1 MLVNVLVLPLDRPQH
16 RVLLGFKKTGF
27 GAGMYGGLGGKLEA
41 VETLAAAAVR
51 ELREETGLI
60 ARPQNLWYA
69 AHLEFVFP
77 ACPDWN
83 RTAHVFRL
91 EFWEGEP
98 QESDE
103 IRPEWFGLDELPLKQ
118 MWADAPYWLPQIL
131 RGDRL
136 KIRFTYRQDNQTVE
150 LVEELE

>member
-1 MLVNVLVLPLDRPQH
+1 MGVLAES
-16 RVLLGFKKTGF
+16 
-27 GAGMYGGLGGKLEA
+27 AGRREHFIRGGHVHSASQVPRFTLEA
-41 VETLAAAAVR
+41 GETLLMAAVR
-51 ELREETGLI
+51 ELREESGLL
-60 ARPQNLWYA
+60 ARPHNLWYTA
-69 AHLEFVFP
+69 WLEFLFP

-83 RTAHVFRL
+83 RTVHVFQL

-118 MWADAPYWLPQIL
+118 MWADAPYWLPQML
-131 RGDRL
+131 RGSRPKL
-136 KIRFTYRQDNQTVE
+136 RFTYRPDNQTVE